1 MMSSAG
7 PAVQLSLPFA
17 EVRRWL
23 FEEAAPF
30 WARVG
35 LDTAQG
41 GYHETLDFAGA
52 PGVSGIKRVRVVA
65 RQIYV
70 YSHAEML
77 GFADGTRVADHGM
90 RFLTAQAW
98 QGAGGWARVL
108 APDGAVR
115 DATPDLYDHAFVLF
129 ALAWRFRATGDE
141 EARRFAF
148 QTLDV
153 IDARFRHLGGEGFW
167 NALPPE
173 GPRQQNPHMHLLE
186 ASLAAFEAFGDERF
200 ATLANELT
208 ALFERRLFDPVTGT
222 LAEFFNDDWSRA
234 PGDVGR
240 RVEPG
245 HHFEWAW
252 ILNDRQRLLGGDMTP
267 HIKALVDF
275 AERHGISS
283 AGFTVDAVRDD
294 GAVVEGGSRTW
305 PNTERIKGH
314 LALFERTGRDP
325 SAPVAQATRLLLDRY
340 FDVPVRGGWMDR
352 FDADGQGIAKDMPTS
367 TFYHVFLAFAELL
380 RLEPRLTP
388 R

>member
-1 MMSSAG
+1 MPSTG

-23 FEEAAPF
+23 FEEAAPL
-30 WARVG
+30 WAHAG
-35 LDTAQG
+35 LDMVNG
-41 GYHETLDFAGA
+41 GYHETLHFSGA
-52 PGVSGIKRVRVVA
+52 PGASAFKRVRVVA

-70 YSHAEML
+70 YSHASLL
-77 GFADGTRVADHGM
+77 GFADGARVADHGM
-90 RFLTAQAW
+90 RFLTSFGW
-98 QGAGGWARVL
+98 QGAAGWARVL

-129 ALAWRFRATGDE
+129 ALAWRFRAYGDGD
-141 EARRFAF
+141 ARSFAL
-148 QTLDV
+148 QTLKAVDTH
-153 IDARFRHLGGEGFW
+153 FRHPGGEGFL

-186 ASLAAFEAFGDERF
+186 ASLAAYEAFGDERF
-200 ATLANELT
+200 AALAQELT
-208 ALFERRLFDPVTGT
+208 TLFERRLFDPVTGT

-234 PGDVGR
+234 AGETGR

-252 ILNDRQRLLGGDMTP
+252 ILKDKQRLLGGDMTA
-267 HIKALVDF
+267 HIEALVGF
-275 AERHGISS
+275 AERHGISPE
-283 AGFTVDAVRDD
+283 GFTMDALRDD
-294 GAVVEGGSRTW
+294 GAIVEGGSRTW

-325 SAPVAQATRLLLDRY
+325 RTPVLQATRLLLDRY
-340 FDVPVRGGWMDR
+340 FNVPVRGGWMDR
-352 FDADGQGIAKDMPTS
+352 FDAAGAGVAKDMPTS

-380 RLEPRLTP
+380 RLEPQLTP

>member
-1 MMSSAG
+1 MPSTG

-23 FEEAAPF
+23 FEDAAPL
-30 WARVG
+30 WARAAV
-35 LDTAQG
+35 DMVNG
-41 GYHETLDFAGA
+41 GYHETLDFSGA
-52 PGVSGIKRVRVVA
+52 PGGSDIKRVRVVA

-70 YSHAEML
+70 YSHASML
-77 GFADGTRVADHGM
+77 GFSDGARVADQGM
-90 RFLTAQAW
+90 RFLTSFAW
-98 QGAGGWARVL
+98 QGANGWARVL

-141 EARRFAF
+141 EARRFAL
-148 QTLDV
+148 QTLEV
-153 IDARFRHLGGEGFW
+153 IDTRLRHPGGEGFL

-186 ASLAAFEAFGDERF
+186 ASLAAFEAFGDARF
-200 ATLANELT
+200 ADLANELT
-208 ALFERRLFDPVTGT
+208 GLFERRLFDPVTGT
-222 LAEFFNDDWSRA
+222 LAEFFNEDWTRA
-234 PGDVGR
+234 PGEVGR

-252 ILNDRQRLLGGDMTP
+252 ILNEKQRLIGGDMTA
-267 HIKALVDF
+267 HIEALVGF
-275 AERHGISS
+275 AERHGVSS
-283 AGFTVDAVRDD
+283 QGFTVDALRDD
-294 GAVVEGGSRTW
+294 GAIVEGGSRTW

-325 SAPVAQATRLLLDRY
+325 SGPVLQATRLLLDRY

-352 FDADGQGIAKDMPTS
+352 FDAAGNGVAKDMPTS
-367 TFYHVFLAFAELL
+367 TFYHVFLALAELL
-380 RLEPRLTP
+380 RLEPQLTP